1 MTMPKKPKNSQPFDQ
16 QKYVQEWSKQN
27 MTFVSARYKNEFVQE
42 FKEACKALGITQSE
56 VIRSAMQATIDKYTE
71 KFLKINKKI

>member
-1 MTMPKKPKNSQPFDQ
+1 MPKKPKNSQPFDQ

-56 VIRSAMQATIDKYTE
+56 VIRSAMQATIDKY
-71 KFLKINKKI
+71 KGPR

>member
-1 MTMPKKPKNSQPFDQ
+1 MPKKPKNSQPFDQ

-56 VIRSAMQATIDKYTE
+56 VIRSAMQATIDKYKE
-71 KFLKINKKI
+71 SH